1 MFTLLKGKQ
10 YQVTFLCE
18 KNEST
23 ILHKNHQSI
32 PNKPWQKIF
41 CGLCSLNKRNGIA
54 FMSWLHSFMTK
65 TKVSCY
71 KCWHCKR
78 KTKVSSYVP
87 LREKQV
93 SFYITQLEEQKKQS
107 IPNNSWQ
114 KIFCGLC
121 SLNKRNGIAF
131 MWWLHSFMTKTKVSC
146 YKCWHCK
153 RKTKVSRYVPLRE
166 KQVSFYITQL
176 EEQNHQSI
184 PNNSWQKIFC
194 GLCSLNKR
202 NGIAFMSWLHSFM
215 TKTKVSCYKCWH
227 CKRKTK
233 VSSYVPLREKQKY
246 HFTSLNWKSET
257 TNLSLI
263 TPDKRYFAVSVLWIS
278 ENS

>member
-1 MFTLLKGKQ
+1 MQELFFCWGRGGHCGSNGILCFVEKRNWVHCICDVTVFGCDKNYQMFTLLKERQ

-65 TKVSCY
+65 T
-71 KCWHCKR
+71 
-78 KTKVSSYVP
+78 
-87 LREKQV
+87 E
-93 SFYITQLEEQKKQS
+93 
-107 IPNNSWQ
+107 
-114 KIFCGLC
+114 
-121 SLNKRNGIAF
+121 
-131 MWWLHSFMTKTKVSC
+131 
-146 YKCWHCK
+146 
-153 RKTKVSRYVPLRE
+153 
-166 KQVSFYITQL
+166 
-176 EEQNHQSI
+176 
-184 PNNSWQKIFC
+184 
-194 GLCSLNKR
+194 
-202 NGIAFMSWLHSFM
+202 
-215 TKTKVSCYKCWH
+215 VSCYKCWH

-246 HFTSLNWKSET
+246 HFTSLNWKSKK

-263 TPDKRYFAVSVLWIS
+263 TPDKIYFAVSVLWIS
-278 ENS
+278 ETA

>member
-1 MFTLLKGKQ
+1 MEFLQRDYNRWSIGWVNPIFSDDRLWNLSRFPTLDVTVFGCDKNYQMFTLLKEKQ

-87 LREKQV
+87 LREKQ
-93 SFYITQLEEQKKQS
+93 
-107 IPNNSWQ
+107 
-114 KIFCGLC
+114 
-121 SLNKRNGIAF
+121 
-131 MWWLHSFMTKTKVSC
+131 
-146 YKCWHCK
+146 
-153 RKTKVSRYVPLRE
+153 
-166 KQVSFYITQL
+166 
-176 EEQNHQSI
+176 
-184 PNNSWQKIFC
+184 
-194 GLCSLNKR
+194 
-202 NGIAFMSWLHSFM
+202 
-215 TKTKVSCYKCWH
+215 
-227 CKRKTK
+227 
-233 VSSYVPLREKQKY
+233 KY
-246 HFTSLNWKSET
+246 HFTSLNWKSKK
-257 TNLSLI
+257 TNLYLI

-278 ENS
+278 ETQ